1 MSIDAA
7 PPRTR
12 EVLVERLADLRQQ
25 GILDTSEEERL
36 LAQFD
41 GMLRDVN
48 EQKATLEPEY
58 KRRVRDDGLD
68 KANDWL
74 RDAAAEL
81 GRRHGELPKPV
92 HRAGGASRSRC
103 MYVLG

>member
-1 MSIDAA
+1 MSIEAA
-7 PPRTR
+7 PPKTR
-12 EVLVERLADLRQQ
+12 EELVERLAVLRQQ
-25 GILDTSEEERL
+25 GVLDANEEERL

-41 GMLRDVN
+41 AMLRDVN

-74 RDAAAEL
+74 RDAASEL
-81 GRRHGELPKPV
+81 GRRHGEAT
-92 HRAGGASRSRC
+92 RAITDQLRVVTG
-103 MYVLG
+103 

>member
-1 MSIDAA
+1 MSIEAA
-7 PPRTR
+7 PPKTR
-12 EVLVERLADLRQQ
+12 EELVERLADLRQQ
-25 GILDTSEEERL
+25 GVLDANEEERL

-41 GMLRDVN
+41 AMLRDVN

-74 RDAAAEL
+74 RDAASEL
-81 GRRHGELPKPV
+81 GRRHGEAT
-92 HRAGGASRSRC
+92 RAITDQLRVVTG
-103 MYVLG
+103 

>member
-1 MSIDAA
+1 MSIEAA
-7 PPRTR
+7 PPKTR
-12 EVLVERLADLRQQ
+12 EELVERLADLRQQ
-25 GILDTSEEERL
+25 GVLDVNEEERL

-41 GMLRDVN
+41 AMLRDVN

-74 RDAAAEL
+74 RDAASEL
-81 GRRHGELPKPV
+81 GRRHGEAT
-92 HRAGGASRSRC
+92 RAITDQLRVVTG
-103 MYVLG
+103 

>member
-1 MSIDAA
+1 MSIEAA
-7 PPRTR
+7 PPKTR
-12 EVLVERLADLRQQ
+12 EELVERLADLRQQ
-25 GILDTSEEERL
+25 GVLDANEEERL

-41 GMLRDVN
+41 AMLRDVH

-74 RDAAAEL
+74 RDAASEL
-81 GRRHGELPKPV
+81 GRRHGEAT
-92 HRAGGASRSRC
+92 RAITDQLRVVTG
-103 MYVLG
+103 

>member
-1 MSIDAA
+1 MSIEAA
-7 PPRTR
+7 PPKTR
-12 EVLVERLADLRQQ
+12 EELVERLADLRQQ
-25 GILDTSEEERL
+25 GVLDANEGERL

-41 GMLRDVN
+41 AMLRDVN

-74 RDAAAEL
+74 RDAASEL
-81 GRRHGELPKPV
+81 GRRHGEAT
-92 HRAGGASRSRC
+92 RAITDQLRVVTG
-103 MYVLG
+103 

>member
-1 MSIDAA
+1 MSIEAA
-7 PPRTR
+7 PPKTR
-12 EVLVERLADLRQQ
+12 EELVERLADLRQQ
-25 GILDTSEEERL
+25 GVLDANEEERL

-41 GMLRDVN
+41 AMLRDVN

-74 RDAAAEL
+74 RDAASEL
-81 GRRHGELPKPV
+81 GRSHGEAT
-92 HRAGGASRSRC
+92 RAITDQLRVVTG
-103 MYVLG
+103 